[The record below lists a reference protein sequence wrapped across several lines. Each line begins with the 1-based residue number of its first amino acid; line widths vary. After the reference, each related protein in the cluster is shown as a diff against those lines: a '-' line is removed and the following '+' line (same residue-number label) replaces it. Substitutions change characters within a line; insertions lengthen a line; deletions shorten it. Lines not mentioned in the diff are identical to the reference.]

1 MTLNMAVSAFA
12 RGFTRSSVRAGSNG
26 LCRNHSV
33 LSPELCRAFAVAP
46 FKSAVH
52 KMTHSPVDGQSNL
65 LAPASSTQHSIVRSS
80 SSGDHVKLWTA
91 ERVLSAVLLG
101 AIPAAIVMPTPG
113 VETFLALSLT
123 VHSHWGIEA
132 LVHDYVRPAMFGDV
146 IPKLSVAA
154 VYALSVVTFGSLC
167 YFIYT
172 DVGLINA
179 VSMLWKL

>member
-1 MTLNMAVSAFA
+1 MSWCLQIPQV
-12 RGFTRSSVRAGSNG
+12 
-26 LCRNHSV
+26 
-33 LSPELCRAFAVAP
+33 
-46 FKSAVH
+46 
-52 KMTHSPVDGQSNL
+52 
-65 LAPASSTQHSIVRSS
+65 QHTVVRSS

-101 AIPAAIVMPTPG
+101 AIPAAIAMPTPA

-132 LVHDYVRPAMFGDV
+132 LVHDYVRPSMFGNV
-146 IPKLSVAA
+146 IPRLSIAA
-154 VYALSVVTFGSLC
+154 VYGLSMMTFGSLC

-179 VSMLWKL
+179 VSIFWKL